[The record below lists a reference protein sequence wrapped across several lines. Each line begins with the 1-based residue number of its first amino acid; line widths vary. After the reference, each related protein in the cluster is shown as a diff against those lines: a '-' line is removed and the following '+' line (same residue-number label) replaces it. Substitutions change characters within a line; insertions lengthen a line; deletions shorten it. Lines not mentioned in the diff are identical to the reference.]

1 MSKTQAEYQKAYRKR
16 KKLTRKTNASL
27 TNAPETNAPSLQP
40 DPPCV
45 ETVPESSESTA
56 APAVGPLDVYSE
68 SRWSFLQSR
77 GHVWN
82 PERRR
87 SFRPDG
93 IMGVTVPGDPG
104 YEGKLVGYAG
114 SERARVEA
122 ILERESSEACQV
134 G

>member
-16 KKLTRKTNASL
+16 KKLTRK

-68 SRWSFLQSR
+68 QRWSFLQSK
-77 GHVWN
+77 GYKWDESWGMAVGG
-82 PERRR
+82 
-87 SFRPDG
+87 SG
-93 IMGVTVPGDPG
+93 CGLIMGVTVPGDPA
-104 YEGKLVGYAG
+104 YQCAG
-114 SERARVEA
+114 SPV
-122 ILERESSEACQV
+122 
-134 G
+134 